1 MRPRDGKAYCG
12 YPIFRFARS
21 SSNMRVD
28 DRNRRRCCRAF
39 RACAAARRIY
49 KNYKSEET
57 KMWSLF
63 APAVALM
70 KRLRYPYK
78 FALIGLVSAL
88 AVGFL
93 LFSMIANLHGAI
105 RQAQRELDG
114 VRVVKPLLNTIH
126 ALQQHRMLT
135 ASVAAGNA
143 EFQDKVPAQQ
153 ARIAAAVTQVD
164 EALRDYGAAFKL
176 GEDWE
181 GVKKEWADLAGEWSD
196 LTGMASLNAHNALIE
211 HALQLNNSV
220 ADASGLVVD
229 PALDSYYLVGTAT
242 TAMPAILERLGKLG
256 AAGINVLTRGG
267 NVTDSVRADFTRNLG
282 GLDKMKA
289 ELLSGISRSGKY
301 NEAIKP
307 QLEDFQ
313 QKFAVHI
320 DNVVGVVD
328 NEIAS
333 GNLSSSPAAFLAKAI
348 EATES
353 GYAELGRS
361 VFPTIE
367 RLIGERVLR
376 HEALLY
382 FNLAIAAALVL
393 AFAYLSVGF
402 YLATIEGVRSLS
414 GGAER
419 IANGDLTARVA
430 LDSKDELTQ
439 AGQGFNA
446 MAVALAGLIGKVQ
459 ASAGAVS
466 SAATR
471 MATSSSLV
479 NEGSQQQSEAAASM
493 AAAIQQST
501 VGINHI
507 AEFARDAQTMSSEA
521 GELSDQGSEIVN
533 RTVDEMQVIAGTVK
547 QAAELIEELGR
558 QSENIS
564 AIVNVIKEIADQTNL
579 LALNA
584 AIEAARAGEQGRGF
598 AVVADEVRKL
608 AERTTSSTQ
617 DISTMITAIQSGTA
631 QAVSSMQEGV
641 TRVAAGVELAQS
653 AGAAME
659 KIRTGTARVVH
670 SIKDISRALTEQGAA
685 SNEIAG
691 NVERIARMADENH
704 AAIAHT
710 TSTAQQLEQ
719 LAVALQHEVR
729 RYRVSPG

>member
-1 MRPRDGKAYCG
+1 MRLD
-12 YPIFRFARS
+12 
-21 SSNMRVD
+21 
-28 DRNRRRCCRAF
+28 NRAG
-39 RACAAARRIY
+39 AAAARYPCTSRRRGEH
-49 KNYKSEET
+49 KNDKSEET

-70 KRLRYPYK
+70 KRLKYPYK

-105 RQAQRELDG
+105 RQGQRELDG
-114 VRVVKPLLNTIH
+114 VRVVKPLLNMVH

-153 ARIAAAVTQVD
+153 TKIAAAVTQVD
-164 EALRDYGAAFKL
+164 EAVRDYGGAFKL
-176 GEDWE
+176 VEDWDAI
-181 GVKKEWADLAGEWSD
+181 KKEWTDLAGEWSD

-256 AAGINVLTRGG
+256 AAGMNVLTRGG
-267 NVTDSVRADFTRNLG
+267 SVTDNVRADFTRNLG
-282 GLDKMKA
+282 GLDKMRA
-289 ELLSGISRSGKY
+289 ELLSGITRSGKY
-301 NEAIKP
+301 NEEIKP
-307 QLEDFQ
+307 QLEGFQ
-313 QKFAVHI
+313 QKFSVHI
-320 DNVVGVVD
+320 GDIVGVVD
-328 NEIAS
+328 NEISS
-333 GNLSSSPAAFLAKAI
+333 GNLSSSPASFLAKAS

-353 GYAELGRS
+353 GYAELARS

-367 RLIGERVLR
+367 RLIGDRVLR
-376 HEALLY
+376 NEALLY
-382 FNLAIAAALVL
+382 FNLSIAAALVL

-402 YLATIEGVRSLS
+402 YLATIKGVRGLS
-414 GGAER
+414 DGAER
-419 IANGDLTARVA
+419 IASGDLTTRVVV
-430 LDSKDELTQ
+430 DSKDELTQ
-439 AGQGFNA
+439 AGHGFNA

-459 ASAGAVS
+459 ASAGEVS
-466 SAATR
+466 SAATK

-479 NEGSQQQSEAAASM
+479 NQGSRQQSEAAASM

-617 DISTMITAIQSGTA
+617 DISTMIAAIQSGTA

-710 TSTAQQLEQ
+710 TTTAQQLEQ

-729 RYRVSPG
+729 RYRVSPA